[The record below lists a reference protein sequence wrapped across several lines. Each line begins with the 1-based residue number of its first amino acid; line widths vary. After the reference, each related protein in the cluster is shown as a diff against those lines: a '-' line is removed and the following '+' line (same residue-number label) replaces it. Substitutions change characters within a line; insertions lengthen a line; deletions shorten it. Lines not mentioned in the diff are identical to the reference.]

1 MDPDQM
7 LIEDIQKG
15 NSGAF
20 KHFFEGFY
28 PSACVF
34 ARKYL
39 RDADLAEDAA
49 QDAFIEFWKRKDQF
63 TDLKAM
69 KGFIYTV
76 TRNSCL
82 NQIRI
87 KNLREEILRK
97 ELMADSFFYELIQ
110 EEETY
115 RIIYQ
120 AVNGLPDQSRKIIL
134 LSLRGYKNPEIAEDL
149 GISLNTV
156 KTLKKNAYRDLRKK
170 LGDHVFT
177 LVLLSQLL
185 P

>member
-1 MDPDQM
+1 M
-7 LIEDIQKG
+7 LIEDIQQD
-15 NSGAF
+15 NNGAF

-39 RDADLAEDAA
+39 RDPDLAEDAA

-63 TDLKAM
+63 TDFKAM

-76 TRNSCL
+76 TRNNCL

-87 KNLREEILRK
+87 RNLREEILKK
-97 ELMADSFFYELIQ
+97 ELLADSFFYELIQ

-120 AVNGLPDQSRKIIL
+120 AVNGLADQSRKIIL
-134 LSLRGYKNPEIAEDL
+134 LSLKGYKNPEIAGDL

-156 KTLKKNAYRDLRKK
+156 KTLKRNAYKELRKK
-170 LGDHVFT
+170 LKNHVFM
-177 LVLLSQLL
+177 LILLSRFL

>member
-1 MDPDQM
+1 MDPGQM
-7 LIEDIQKG
+7 LIEDIQQG

-20 KHFFEGFY
+20 KQFFEGFY

-39 RDADLAEDAA
+39 RDSDLAEDAA

-63 TDLKAM
+63 NDFKAV
-69 KGFIYTV
+69 KGFLYTV
-76 TRNSCL
+76 TRNNCL

-87 KNLREEILRK
+87 RNLHEEILRK
-97 ELMADSFFYELIQ
+97 ELTTDSFFNELIQ

-120 AVNGLPDQSRKIIL
+120 AVNGLANQSRKIIL
-134 LSLRGYKNPEIAEDL
+134 LSLKGYKNPEIAEELD
-149 GISLNTV
+149 ISLNTV
-156 KTLKKNAYRDLRKK
+156 KTLKKNAYKELRNK
-170 LGDHVFT
+170 LKGHVFT
-177 LVLLSQLL
+177 LFLLNQIL